1 MTLRN
6 RVLNFIQTAQ
16 PGDSLALSTDACC
29 ELRQGIWLQAERATT
44 DPQRDLFIY
53 CENETPI
60 PIRYG
65 GAAHVMYRAAL
76 IADRT
81 HRTLED

>member
-1 MTLRN
+1 MTLGN

-29 ELRQGIWLQAERATT
+29 ELRQGIWLQAERATSGRR
-44 DPQRDLFIY
+44 QLFIY
-53 CENETPI
+53 WENETPF
-60 PIRYG
+60 PVRVG
-65 GAAHVMYRAAL
+65 GAAWIMHRAQ
-76 IADRT
+76 IVADRT

>member
-1 MTLRN
+1 MSLRN

-29 ELRQGIWLQAERATT
+29 ELRQGIWLQAERAT
-44 DPQRDLFIY
+44 DQQRDLFIY
-53 CENETPI
+53 CENETPFPVRI
-60 PIRYG
+60 G
-65 GAAHVMYRAAL
+65 GAAWIMHRAQ
-76 IADRT
+76 IVADRT

>member
-1 MTLRN
+1 MSLRN

-29 ELRQGIWLQAERATT
+29 ELRQGIWLQAERATSGRR
-44 DPQRDLFIY
+44 QLFIY
-53 CENETPI
+53 CENETPF

-65 GAAHVMYRAAL
+65 GGAFAVDHARV